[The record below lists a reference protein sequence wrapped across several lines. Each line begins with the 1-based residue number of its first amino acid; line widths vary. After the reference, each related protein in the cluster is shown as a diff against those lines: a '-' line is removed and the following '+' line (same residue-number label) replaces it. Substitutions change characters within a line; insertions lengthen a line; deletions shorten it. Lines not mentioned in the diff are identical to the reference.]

1 MRYID
6 EIPKFQFRLEIL
18 TTQERELRGGRKV
31 VWIKK
36 VWTWLLK

>member
-18 TTQERELRGGRKV
+18 TTQERELKGGVGR
-31 VWIKK
+31 
-36 VWTWLLK
+36 LFG